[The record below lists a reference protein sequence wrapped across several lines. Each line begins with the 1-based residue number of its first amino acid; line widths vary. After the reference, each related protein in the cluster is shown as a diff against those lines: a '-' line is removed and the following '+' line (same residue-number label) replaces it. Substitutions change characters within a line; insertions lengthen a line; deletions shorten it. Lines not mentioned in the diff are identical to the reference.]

1 MLPPPPPS
9 SLTPTPGGLPPPPPV
24 SKQFPQLAPIMDRL
38 TTVLTG
44 FQRQDIVTEMLGE
57 GQVEGRLRGS
67 GELPQFGR
75 GLVVTHP
82 CCAVAPMMSF

>member
-57 GQVEGRLRGS
+57 GKGGGCRMRGPGQPPHSDRGPFLMRLYC
-67 GELPQFGR
+67 
-75 GLVVTHP
+75 TT
-82 CCAVAPMMSF
+82 